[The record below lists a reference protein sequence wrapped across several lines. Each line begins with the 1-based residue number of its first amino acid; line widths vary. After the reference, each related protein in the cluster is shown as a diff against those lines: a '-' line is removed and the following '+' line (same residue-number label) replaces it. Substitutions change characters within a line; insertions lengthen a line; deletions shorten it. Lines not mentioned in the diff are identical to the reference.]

1 VIKYKLSQQQQR
13 LNHLEYCRAGP
24 RRPLAQ
30 SNSVNS
36 IQFNRVYY
44 SLQLVIKFI
53 GTATGGGKLQQIL
66 VLAHHVSFLT
76 PTVVDIVAEK
86 SHSYNADHDNEG
98 QDPVRH
104 TVNACNR
111 LDGWRLRW

>member
-1 VIKYKLSQQQQR
+1 MIKYTLSQQQQR
-13 LNHLEYCRAGP
+13 LNHLEYYRPAP
-24 RRPLAQ
+24 RRAARWPSPVQ
-30 SNSVNS
+30 S

-53 GTATGGGKLQQIL
+53 GTAGGGKLQQIL

-76 PTVVDIVAEK
+76 PTVVHIVAEK
-86 SHSYNADHDNEG
+86 SHCYNADHDNEG

-104 TVNACNR
+104 TVNTCNR